1 MLWINYL
8 DTGSERVHTSLE
20 GSLRMEGCR
29 DGEGGG
35 EERRDVESRGE
46 AGSKERLNSIRLS
59 QARKA
64 KETIHDYHSGI
75 SSARC
80 SIKGKKIKKTH

>member
-29 DGEGGG
+29 DGG
-35 EERRDVESRGE
+35 EERRGGGGGVLSGR
-46 AGSKERLNSIRLS
+46 KERLASIRLS
-59 QARKA
+59 AARTAKKKA
-64 KETIHDYHSGI
+64 KQHTTII
-75 SSARC
+75 RE
-80 SIKGKKIKKTH
+80 

>member
-29 DGEGGG
+29 DGG
-35 EERRDVESRGE
+35 EERRGG
-46 AGSKERLNSIRLS
+46 GSGGGGGVV
-59 QARKA
+59 ARKNSPA
-64 KETIHDYHSGI
+64 SVSLQPERQKKSKTTHDYYSGI
-75 SSARC
+75 SSTRC
-80 SIKGKKIKKTH
+80 